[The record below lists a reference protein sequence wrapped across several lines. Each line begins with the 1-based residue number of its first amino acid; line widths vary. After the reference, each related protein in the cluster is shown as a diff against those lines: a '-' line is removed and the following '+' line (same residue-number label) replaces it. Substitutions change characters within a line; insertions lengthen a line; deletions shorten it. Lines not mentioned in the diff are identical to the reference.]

1 MFLSFLTLYLAD
13 GGMGEYDR
21 GYVCNYETNLNYHSL
36 WCLI

>member
-1 MFLSFLTLYLAD
+1 MFLSFLTLYLAG

-21 GYVCNYETNLNYHSL
+21 SYVYNYEMNLNYLSL